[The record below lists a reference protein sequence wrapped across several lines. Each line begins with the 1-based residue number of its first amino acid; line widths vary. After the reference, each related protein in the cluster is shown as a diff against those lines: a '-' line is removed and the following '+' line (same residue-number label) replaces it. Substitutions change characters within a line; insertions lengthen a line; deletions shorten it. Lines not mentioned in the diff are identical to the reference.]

1 MHRKCA
7 ALVDL
12 DAIRANYAL
21 ACRLAPESRTIAV
34 IKADAYGHG
43 AVDVAHALR
52 GTAPAFAVAI
62 IDEALELRKAGINK
76 PLLVMEG
83 VNSISALECAAEQKL
98 AVVVHNDKQL
108 DDLQRARLPAPVSV
122 WLKVDTGMHR
132 LGLAPDDVAGAVSQL
147 RASENCKDSIVV
159 CTHLASADVPGS
171 AFTRQQLDVFDS
183 CVAGM
188 DVQQSISNSGGI
200 LACPASHRD
209 WNRPG
214 YMLYGITPFSDEVA
228 SASELRPAMTL
239 QSEVIAIREVAVSES
254 VGYGGR
260 WTASS
265 AATIATV
272 AIGYADGYPR
282 HAPNGTPTMVNGC
295 VAPLAG
301 VVSMDL
307 ITIDVTG
314 IEGVRIGDIVTLWGE
329 GLSVNT
335 IANAADTIG
344 YELLTGVTSRVP
356 RISRDSSSNQ
366 Q

>member
-1 MHRKCA
+1 MHRKCE
-7 ALVDL
+7 ALVNL

-52 GTAPAFAVAI
+52 GAAPAFAVAI
-62 IDEALELRKAGINK
+62 IDEALELRESGINE

-98 AVVVHNDKQL
+98 AVVVHNEKQL
-108 DDLQRARLPAPVSV
+108 DDLERARLPAPISV
-122 WLKVDTGMHR
+122 WPKVDTGMHR
-132 LGLAPDDVAGAVSQL
+132 LGLEPDSIADAVSRL
-147 RASENCKDSIVV
+147 RASDNCEDSIVV

-171 AFTRQQLDVFDS
+171 AFTEHQLEIFDA
-183 CVAGM
+183 CVADMGM
-188 DVQQSISNSGGI
+188 LHSISNSGAI

-214 YMLYGITPFSDEVA
+214 YMLYGITPFSEDVA
-228 SASELRPAMTL
+228 SAGELLPAMTL
-239 QSEVIAIREVAVSES
+239 QSEVIAIRKVAASES

-260 WTASS
+260 WTASN

-282 HAPNGTPTMVNGC
+282 HAPDGTPTIINGR

-301 VVSMDL
+301 AVSMDL
-307 ITIDVTG
+307 ITVDVTG
-314 IEGVRIGDIVTLWGE
+314 IEGVQLGDTVTLWGE

-335 IANAADTIG
+335 IANVAGTIG
-344 YELLTGVTSRVP
+344 YELLTGVTTRVE
-356 RISRDSSSNQ
+356 RRYL
-366 Q
+366 